1 MQIHTAQPNPLISYA
16 ITAIVLAVVMAIRWK
31 RMSRPRP
38 LKIERLWIFPAF
50 YACITVAMYVATPP
64 RGLAWLF
71 CAGALGLG
79 AALGWQRGK
88 LMRIMIDPETHAINQ
103 TSSPAALLFI
113 MVLVVV
119 RTGARSAMSGLGD
132 NALHLN
138 ALAVTDML
146 IALALGLF
154 TATRLEMYLRATRML
169 ADARAGRP
177 AAS

>member
-1 MQIHTAQPNPLISYA
+1 MHVQTAQPNPLISYA
-16 ITAIVLAVVMAIRWK
+16 ITAIVVAVVMAVRWK

-38 LKIERLWIFPAF
+38 LKIERLWMFPAV
-50 YACITVAMYVATPP
+50 YACVTVALYVATPP
-64 RGLAWLF
+64 QGLAWLF
-71 CAGALGLG
+71 CGIALALG

-88 LMRIMIDPETHAINQ
+88 LMRLTIDPQSHAVNQ
-103 TSSPAALLFI
+103 TSSPAALLFVL
-113 MVLVVV
+113 VLVVV
-119 RTGARSAMSGLGD
+119 RTGAKSAMTGLGD

-169 ADARAGRP
+169 AGARAARG
-177 AAS
+177 AVS